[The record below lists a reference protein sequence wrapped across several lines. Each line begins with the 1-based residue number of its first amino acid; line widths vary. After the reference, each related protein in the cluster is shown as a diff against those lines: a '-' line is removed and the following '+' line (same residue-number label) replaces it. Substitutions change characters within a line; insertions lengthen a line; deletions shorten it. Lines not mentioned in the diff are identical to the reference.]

1 MNAAPKKGRAACPQS
16 ADVNELK
23 RMEGH
28 PLRLPRSTSR
38 SAVDAPHLGRRSF
51 FATTALVAT
60 APFLGNALAAA
71 SARPSRTADPAA
83 SAWGPATDELR
94 KLGIWDIHAHVG
106 TPGATPPKRM
116 EALMKIA
123 DRMGVERLCICMSPP
138 WQYEPTPEQF
148 RRSNDDVLEI
158 LREWHSRAFGFV
170 YLNPK
175 YTRESLDELER
186 CVANGPMI
194 GIKLWVSMRC
204 NAPELDPIVNR
215 AAELNALILQHTW
228 IKQRG
233 KGNLPGESTPMD
245 LVELSTR
252 HPGVPIVCGHTGG
265 GDWALG
271 VRAIRSRTELYA
283 DLGGGDPVY
292 GQVEMAVR
300 ELGAQRVLYGSDVNG
315 RSFGSQIGKVL
326 GADISVA
333 DKKLI
338 LRENLRSLLQPA
350 LHRKGIKA

>member
-1 MNAAPKKGRAACPQS
+1 MN
-16 ADVNELK
+16 
-23 RMEGH
+23 
-28 PLRLPRSTSR
+28 
-38 SAVDAPHLGRRSF
+38 RRSF
-51 FATTALVAT
+51 ITSAT
-60 APFLGNALAAA
+60 AAAA
-71 SARPSRTADPAA
+71 VPFSPRVSSAANLNTDPAA
-83 SAWGPATDELR
+83 SAWGTDELR

-106 TPGATPPKRM
+106 TPGPNPPKRM
-116 EALMKIA
+116 ETLVKIA

-148 RRSNDDVLEI
+148 RRSNDDVLAI
-158 LREWHSRAFGFV
+158 LKEWSSRAFGLV
-170 YLNPK
+170 YLNPMHP
-175 YTRESLDELER
+175 RESLDELER

-194 GIKLWVSMRC
+194 GIKLWVGLRC
-204 NAPELDPIVNR
+204 NSPQLDPIVNR
-215 AAELNALILQHTW
+215 AAELDALILQHTW

-245 LVELSTR
+245 LAELSAR

-271 VRAIRSRTELYA
+271 VRAIRARPELYA

-300 ELGAQRVLYGSDVNG
+300 ELGVERVLYGSDVNG

-326 GADISVA
+326 GADIPVG

-338 LRENLRSLLQPA
+338 LRENLRGLLQPA
-350 LHRKGIKA
+350 LRRKGIKA